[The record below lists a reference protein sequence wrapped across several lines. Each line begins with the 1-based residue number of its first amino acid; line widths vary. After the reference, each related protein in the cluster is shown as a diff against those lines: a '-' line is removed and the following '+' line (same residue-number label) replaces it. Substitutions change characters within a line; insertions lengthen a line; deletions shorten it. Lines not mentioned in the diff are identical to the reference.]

1 LFLENPSSGVY
12 CIAAIGGS
20 DSRRGKEGRGG
31 ARFPEYFGL
40 EPSLI
45 VDWTDEW
52 RGQNRPLSVGDCVE
66 AGVVAATDGEHADS
80 TRLLQDIISD
90 GD

>member
-1 LFLENPSSGVY
+1 VTEFRALLLLLLLL
-12 CIAAIGGS
+12 
-20 DSRRGKEGRGG
+20 DQ
-31 ARFPEYFGL
+31 
-40 EPSLI
+40 
-45 VDWTDEW
+45 W

-66 AGVVAATDGEHADS
+66 AGVVAAPDGEHADS